1 MPKLFADFGVR
12 ALLGTLIVAPA
23 VGALVYLAV
32 KGSTEAM
39 TSLGIMASAVVF
51 FYYGTRSKA

>member
-1 MPKLFADFGVR
+1 MKLLQDFGVR
-12 ALLGTLIVAPA
+12 ALLGTIIVAPA

-39 TSLGIMASAVVF
+39 TSLGIMATAVIA
-51 FYYGTRSKA
+51 FYFGQRSKT